1 MTPHNT
7 PPQAQSEYASHLN
20 TESVDMHLAL
30 PSLGTRLVH
39 ALRGHVRITG
49 FGLGVLALGL
59 LIWARLMLVTNHPRV
74 AVADPNVAIPVQTA
88 NASASVPLHAP
99 EPEPHPTAL
108 ASHDE

>member
-7 PPQAQSEYASHLN
+7 PSHTRSQDASLHDA
-20 TESVDMHLAL
+20 ESVDMAL
-30 PSLGTRLVH
+30 VQPSLGCRLVR

-74 AVADPNVAIPVQTA
+74 AVADPNVAIPVQTT
-88 NASASVPLHAP
+88 NASTGVPLHAP

-108 ASHDE
+108 ASHGE